1 MIVAICRHI
10 INFQAE
16 IKHTTGLTE
25 AMITAFKPIS
35 VELIRLYRS
44 HNRTIATLACASL
57 FNLCTN
63 SREFKYI
70 ILNDD
75 GAVLLVS
82 KLVTKDN
89 FLLHFALK

>member
-1 MIVAICRHI
+1 
-10 INFQAE
+10 
-16 IKHTTGLTE
+16 
-25 AMITAFKPIS
+25 MITAFKPIS

-75 GAVLLVS
+75 GAALLVS